1 MGGALLLDGSDDYIS
16 TGFVLDPTAG
26 PFSVFAWVNGGA
38 PGQVILSQRDDD
50 LKKIGSS
57 WLGCDPTTGCLMTT
71 LIGTGGRFPS
81 TPLIS
86 QSVIADGAWHHVG
99 LVSDGVYRY
108 LYVDG
113 TEVIRDLKSFGT
125 LKGTRAGLNLGAGK
139 NLDPGTFWSGLID
152 DVRIYDRAVK
162 P

>member
-1 MGGALLLDGSDDYIS
+1 
-16 TGFVLDPTAG
+16 
-26 PFSVFAWVNGGA
+26 
-38 PGQVILSQRDDD
+38 
-50 LKKIGSS
+50 
-57 WLGCDPTTGCLMTT
+57 
-71 LIGTGGRFPS
+71 
-81 TPLIS
+81 
-86 QSVIADGAWHHVG
+86 VIADGAWHHVG

-139 NLDPGTFWSGLID
+139 NLDPGTFWSSLID
-152 DVRIYDRAVK
+152 DVRIYNRAVK